1 MTIMTL
7 EVIGNLILCAMIIAA
22 PIIFIVA
29 NINYVEEKEGED
41 NNKKDKESS

>member
-1 MTIMTL
+1 MNIQTL

-29 NINYVEEKEGED
+29 NINYVEDK
-41 NNKKDKESS
+41 NNKDVKDKDNT